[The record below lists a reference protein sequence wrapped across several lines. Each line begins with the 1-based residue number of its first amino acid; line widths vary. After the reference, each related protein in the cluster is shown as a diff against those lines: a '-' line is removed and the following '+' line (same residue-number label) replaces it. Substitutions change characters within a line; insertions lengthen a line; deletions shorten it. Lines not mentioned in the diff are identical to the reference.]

1 VGETVPSVVADMRN
15 AAGADATDVARTQA
29 ANASPAKAADV
40 ASAEAAHMAASAE
53 AAHMAASAKAAHM
66 AAAKTAAHVAA
77 AATAMAATAA
87 AATRL
92 GTSSHQAAGEH
103 CARQDHYR
111 SSSHDILL
119 CKWADYPPQV
129 FADAGHVASGN
140 ANAVMD

>member
-66 AAAKTAAHVAA
+66 AAAAKTAA
-77 AATAMAATAA
+77 AMAATAAA

-140 ANAVMD
+140 ANVVMD

>member
-15 AAGADATDVARTQA
+15 AAGADATDVARTQT

-40 ASAEAAHMAASAE
+40 ASAK

-66 AAAKTAAHVAA
+66 AAAAKTAAHVAA

-103 CARQDHYR
+103 CARQDHHR

-140 ANAVMD
+140 ANVVMD